1 MLLLLKSEDC
11 HHQNNQTFILH
22 WHLKRFQNTK
32 KLSRQSM
39 NSPWPH
45 PKKKKKK
52 ERKHYRGKR
61 KRHTIHLEDTGGFL
75 FSC

>member
-1 MLLLLKSEDC
+1 
-11 HHQNNQTFILH
+11 
-22 WHLKRFQNTK
+22 
-32 KLSRQSM
+32 M